1 MAFFPHSCLYAITA
15 AVVSVSVMAAPARAV
30 EQLTLNEAVAQALS
44 RNPELQAAERAIDAA
59 WAREIQAKALPNPNL
74 ALNIDQV
81 PIPNPGDGS
90 YMVGISQPL
99 LLAGQREAR
108 QEVSRLETKLA
119 EFDRDVLRQ
128 DLVARIKDTYA
139 QVLFEIARGKQA
151 ELDAQ
156 GAETLYQAILH
167 RYNAGAVARVEVLQ
181 AEVVRNRANR
191 ELEAAKNRVILAR
204 GPLNVLLGRE
214 ATSPLAVQD
223 LPAPQG
229 GTLPKLP
236 DLVVVALKTRVELRR
251 AETAIQREVLSRR
264 LAQAGLWTG
273 TEASLL
279 AGAVQGQPGFSVSL
293 TVPIPFYRQQGEI
306 AEAEANR
313 ARTEAERDALR
324 NAITQQVD
332 QAYREAHIAA
342 TQANSF
348 AKNHLPQAER
358 LARNAQAR
366 FEAGEGS
373 RLEVIEA
380 RRALSETQ
388 TEFQQSVLA
397 YRQALHRLER
407 AVGKELNAG

>member
-1 MAFFPHSCLYAITA
+1 MAFFPPSCLFAITT
-15 AVVSVSVMAAPARAV
+15 AVVSVSVLAAPARAI
-30 EQLTLNEAVAQALS
+30 EQLTLNEAVAQALA

-59 WAREIQAKALPNPNL
+59 RARETQAKALPNPNL

-81 PIPNPGDGS
+81 PIPNFGDGN

-108 QEVSRLETKLA
+108 QEVSRLETQLA
-119 EFDRDVLRQ
+119 ELDRDVLRQ
-128 DLVARIKDTYA
+128 DLVSRIKDTYA
-139 QVLFEIARGKQA
+139 QVLFEIAREKQA

-156 GAETLYQAILH
+156 GAETLYQAILE
-167 RYNAGAVARVEVLQ
+167 RYKAGAVARVEVLQ
-181 AEVVRNRANR
+181 AEVERNRANR
-191 ELEAAKNRVILAR
+191 ELETARNRVLLAR
-204 GPLNVLLGRE
+204 GPLNVLLGRA

-229 GTLPKLP
+229 GALPKLP
-236 DLVVVALKTRVELRR
+236 PLVEEALKSRVELRR
-251 AETAIQREVLSRR
+251 AESAIQREVLSRR

-273 TEASLL
+273 TEASLM
-279 AGAVQGQPGFSVSL
+279 AGAVQGQPGISLSL
-293 TVPIPFYRQQGEI
+293 TLPIPFYRQQGEI
-306 AEAEANR
+306 AEAEANQ

-332 QAYREAHIAA
+332 QAYREAEIAA

-348 AKNHLPQAER
+348 TKIHLPQAER
-358 LARNAQAR
+358 LARNAQER

-373 RLEVIEA
+373 RMEVVEA
-380 RRALSETQ
+380 RRALREAQS
-388 TEFQQSVLA
+388 EFQQALLA
-397 YRQALHRLER
+397 YHQALHRLER

>member
-1 MAFFPHSCLYAITA
+1 MAYFQSSCLYAITA
-15 AVVSVSVMAAPARAV
+15 AVVSVSVLAAPARAI
-30 EQLTLNEAVAQALS
+30 EQLTLNEAVAQALA

-59 WAREIQAKALPNPNL
+59 RAREIQANALPNPNL

-108 QEVSRLETKLA
+108 QEVSRLETQLA

-128 DLVARIKDTYA
+128 DLVSRIKDAYA
-139 QVLFEIARGKQA
+139 QVLFEIARETQA
-151 ELDAQ
+151 GLDAQ
-156 GAETLYQAILH
+156 GMETLYQAILE
-167 RYNAGAVARVEVLQ
+167 RYKAGAVARVEALQ
-181 AEVVRNRANR
+181 AEVERNRANR

-223 LPAPQG
+223 LPPSQG

-236 DLVVVALKTRVELRR
+236 ALVEEALKTRVELRR
-251 AETAIQREVLSRR
+251 AESAIQREVLSRR

-332 QAYREAHIAA
+332 QAYREAQIAA

-348 AKNHLPQAER
+348 AKIYLPQAER
-358 LARNAQAR
+358 LARNAQER

-380 RRALSETQ
+380 RRALREAQ
-388 TEFQQSVLA
+388 TEFQQSLLA